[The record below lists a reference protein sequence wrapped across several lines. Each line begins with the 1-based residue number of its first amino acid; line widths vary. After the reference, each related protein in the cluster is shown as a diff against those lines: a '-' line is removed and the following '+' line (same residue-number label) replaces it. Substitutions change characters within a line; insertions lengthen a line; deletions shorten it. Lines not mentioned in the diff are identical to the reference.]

1 LRRAFLRFRSVVDI
15 ATPAPAAPVAP
26 AAAPATITA
35 TRDAANRGDFS
46 AFDTAATASRRG
58 APLPT
63 VDVKADA
70 PAAPVAPVAPVTP
83 AEPPAAPTTDQPA
96 EPKNRRVS
104 QDYINNTIRTAVD
117 AATAPLR
124 DEIARLRGGQPAAP
138 VEPAAPPAPAT
149 PEWKTY
155 ATHPDAPKLE
165 DFDSI
170 GEHTAAMAMFIVD
183 QRERSRAEASQQT
196 QRQQQLQ
203 QEAESFVTKMQE
215 AGAADPDYLS
225 KMPPAILNTERLS
238 ALPKGTE
245 PTFAN
250 VVVEAAFRASAPA
263 ALLQHLHAHQDEA
276 IRIAR
281 MGNTSAMLVELARLD
296 GRLSA
301 GASGAPAPPPSARP
315 AAPARPTPSPISAA
329 QPPAPTLTSPGTSAD
344 PKSAALARGDF
355 AAFDRLDTQDR
366 IARRRSA

>member
-58 APLPT
+58 TPLPT

-70 PAAPVAPVAPVTP
+70 PAPAAPVAPVTP
-83 AEPPAAPTTDQPA
+83 T
-96 EPKNRRVS
+96 
-104 QDYINNTIRTAVD
+104 
-117 AATAPLR
+117 
-124 DEIARLRGGQPAAP
+124 
-138 VEPAAPPAPAT
+138 EPAARRPPTNRPNRRIDASARTTSTT
-149 PEWKTY
+149 PSARPWTPRRPRCAK
-155 ATHPDAPKLE
+155 K
-165 DFDSI
+165 
-170 GEHTAAMAMFIVD
+170 
-183 QRERSRAEASQQT
+183 SRACVAGSRPRRWNPRHRPRRRRPSGRPTRRIPTRRSSRTSTASVSTPPRWRCSSSTSANSPARRHRSST

-203 QEAESFVTKMQE
+203 QEAEAFVTKMRE
-215 AGAADPDYLS
+215 AAPPTRNCCS
-225 KMPPAILNTERLS
+225 KMPGRAEHGAAERVAEGHRAHLCERRRRSRLPGERSGRVAATPPRPPGRGHSHRAHGEHVRDARGTGPSRRAIER
-238 ALPKGTE
+238 GCQ
-245 PTFAN
+245 
-250 VVVEAAFRASAPA
+250 R
-263 ALLQHLHAHQDEA
+263 
-276 IRIAR
+276 
-281 MGNTSAMLVELARLD
+281 G
-296 GRLSA
+296 A
-301 GASGAPAPPPSARP
+301 GSPPSARP
-315 AAPARPTPSPISAA
+315 AAPATPTPSPISAA